1 MTGLVEGSRGWA
13 RDGDRDFGWRLCILW
28 SGVDCRCFGE
38 FHSSNVCGGITKS
51 WNVVGGGGL
60 VSLLRNQ

>member
-1 MTGLVEGSRGWA
+1 MTGLVEGSRSWT
-13 RDGDRDFGWRLCILW
+13 RDEDGDFGLGSCILW

-51 WNVVGGGGL
+51 WNVVGGGDL
-60 VSLLRNQ
+60 VFLLRNQ